1 MKISSSRLLVVLAL
15 SAVCVPAFAWG
26 PEGHETVGY
35 IAQDRLSPAA
45 QAGVQ
50 QLLGP
55 GGSLAAVAPWAD
67 EYREQDRS
75 TGDWHFINLEVRRDE
90 NLGTEA
96 AACRGHGKDDDC
108 VVDQI
113 QEDARIIGD
122 PKAPQAQRAT
132 ALMFLVHFVGDLHQ
146 PLHCADDQDYG
157 GNDKHVV
164 FTDADGSSSRL
175 SLHQVWDRMV
185 GLRAPG
191 GARGLA
197 TALEGQ
203 ITQQAVVAWANGT
216 PGTWALESYQIAKT
230 QIYAHMAP
238 GPTRRGQDLQ
248 LGPGYASEMQP
259 IAAIQLEKAGI
270 RLAWILNSVFAA
282 PNH

>member
-1 MKISSSRLLVVLAL
+1 MKISSSRLLVVLVL
-15 SAVCVPAFAWG
+15 SAACGPALAWG

-45 QAGVQ
+45 RAGIQ
-50 QLLGP
+50 ELLGS
-55 GGSLAAVAPWAD
+55 GADLASVAPWAD

-75 TGDWHFINLEVRRDE
+75 TTGWHFINLEVTQNAD
-90 NLGTEA
+90 LGGEM
-96 AACRGHGKDDDC
+96 AACRSHGKDDDC

-113 QEDARIIGD
+113 QEDAEIVGNT
-122 PKAPQAQRAT
+122 KLPQAQRAT

-146 PLHCADDQDYG
+146 PLHCADDEDYG

-164 FTDADGSSSRL
+164 FTDADGSSHL

-197 TALEGQ
+197 TELEGQ
-203 ITQQAVVAWANGT
+203 ISPQAVTTWASGT
-216 PGTWALESYQIAKT
+216 PGAWALESYQIAKT
-230 QIYAHMAP
+230 QIYAGMTP
-238 GPTRRGQDLQ
+238 GATRRGQDVHL
-248 LGPGYASEMQP
+248 PAGYASAMQP
-259 IAAIQLEKAGI
+259 IVAIQLEKAGI
-270 RLAWILNSVFAA
+270 RLAWILNGIFAA
-282 PNH
+282 PAR